1 MTMATTRNTLAKHL
15 KSLHQPGNPIVLAN
29 VYDGASARVVASLP
43 TAKAI
48 ATASY
53 AVAEAAGLKDET
65 LTREELVRSAKAIA
79 ASIRDFGKPLTVDI
93 RDGYGRMLE
102 TTVKELIAAGVVGV
116 NLEDFD
122 NDAKKMYSESE
133 AATRIKTILET
144 AKAAGV
150 PDFVINA
157 RCDTLVN
164 NGELDEVIE
173 RGKAYLQAGA
183 TTVFV
188 WGGSTRGGIT
198 RDEVIKL
205 VRAFDGRLNVL
216 MTSKNGL
223 STKSLATIGVSRI
236 SVGPMLQLAGLEKIK
251 EVAQSILDV

>member
-1 MTMATTRNTLAKHL
+1 
-15 KSLHQPGNPIVLAN
+15 
-29 VYDGASARVVASLP
+29 
-43 TAKAI
+43 
-48 ATASY
+48 
-53 AVAEAAGLKDET
+53 
-65 LTREELVRSAKAIA
+65 
-79 ASIRDFGKPLTVDI
+79 
-93 RDGYGRMLE
+93 MLE
-102 TTVKELIAAGVVGV
+102 TTVKELIEAGVVGV

-122 NDAKKMYSESE
+122 NDAKEMYSKSE
-133 AATRIKTILET
+133 AAGRIKTILEL

-188 WGGSTRGGIT
+188 WRGSARGGIT
-198 RDEVIKL
+198 GDEVIKL

-223 STKSLATIGVSRI
+223 STKDLAAIGVSRI
-236 SVGPMLQLAGLEKIK
+236 SVGPMLQLAGLETIK
-251 EVAQSILDV
+251 VVAQSILDV